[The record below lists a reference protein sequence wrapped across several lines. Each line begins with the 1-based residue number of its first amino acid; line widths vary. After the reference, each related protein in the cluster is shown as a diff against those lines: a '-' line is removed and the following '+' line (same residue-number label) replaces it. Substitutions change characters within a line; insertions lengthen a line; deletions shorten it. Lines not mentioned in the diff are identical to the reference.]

1 MKRGRGARIPRP
13 SSSGFTFAM
22 NRNAEYWISELNL
35 REHPEGGYYREIYRS
50 CETIQTRALPNR
62 FNGPRTFSTAIYYL
76 LEGNDYS
83 ALHRIRSD
91 EIWHFYAGSAVTIH
105 TIDQSGVYER
115 ALLGANPENDES
127 LTAVIT
133 AGCWY
138 GATLNEPR
146 SFALMG
152 GTVAPGFE
160 FEDFELANRTDLM
173 RSFPG
178 HRCVIERLTR

>member
-1 MKRGRGARIPRP
+1 M
-13 SSSGFTFAM
+13 FAM

-50 CETIQTRALPNR
+50 CETVQARALPKR
-62 FNGPRTFSTAIYYL
+62 FGGPRTFSTAIYYL

-91 EIWHFYAGSAVTIH
+91 EIWHFYAGSPVTIH
-105 TIDQSGVYER
+105 TIDQSGVYVR
-115 ALLGANPENDES
+115 TLLGNNPENDQS

-138 GATLNEPR
+138 GATLDDPH
-146 SFALMG
+146 SYALMG

-160 FEDFELANRTDLM
+160 FEDFELANRADLM